1 MNFLEQLAAEW
12 YATQGYFVRTNAK
25 ANRRAQGGWGNEL
38 DVLAFKPGT
47 GELVHL
53 ETSWDAL
60 TWDGRKDRFITKK
73 FVFSLEEYEQ
83 LIGLRP
89 SSVRK
94 RAVVGTSVTC
104 PETSWA
110 GDIEVVTVP
119 RFVAEIC
126 AGLKGRHP
134 LRDIVP
140 ETYPR
145 LRAMQFAMAFG
156 DCGQDRGSL

>member
-12 YATQGYFVRTNAK
+12 YAVQGFFVRTNVK
-25 ANRRAQGGWGNEL
+25 ANRRSNGGWGNEL
-38 DVLAFKPGT
+38 DVLAFKPGS

-60 TWDGRKDRFITKK
+60 TWDGRKNRFITKK
-73 FVFSLEEYEQ
+73 FVFSSKQYAQ
-83 LIGLRP
+83 LIGHAPL
-89 SSVRK
+89 SIKK
-94 RAVVGTSVTC
+94 RAVVGTSHSC
-104 PETSWA
+104 PEATWA
-110 GDIEVVTVP
+110 EDIEVVTVP

-126 AGLKGRHP
+126 AGLKGKHP

-145 LRAMQFAMAFG
+145 LRAIQFALSYG
-156 DCGQDRGSL
+156 NGS